1 MSHAHPPAPTFA
13 RQIAYTLVTLGAMIL
28 AFVVYTTSEK
38 AIDAANEARLRT
50 FLLADEL
57 HQSSD
62 DLTRM
67 ARLYVV
73 SEHPHARQYHQRIL
87 DIREGLQARPDGYSG
102 IYWDLMLVNGRP
114 PRPDSTQRISLVELM
129 RQAGFT
135 AEELDILALAKAQS
149 DRLTQIEREAMAAR
163 DARGPD
169 APERQAQAVQMLH
182 DATYLA
188 AKAAILAPIDQAN
201 TLMRERTNGAVA
213 RAEQRALLARAVLIA
228 CGLILLWML
237 FRTVQVL
244 RTLLGGSVDDVHV
257 QIARIG
263 RGDFQPSTSSPDAPS
278 GSLLAR
284 LIDSQRKLQQMSA
297 ERDLTQAE
305 LHRSETRLI
314 EAQRLAQLG
323 HWELD
328 LGTYAM
334 HWSHEVY
341 RIFERDPARFTPSC
355 DSILALIH
363 PDDRERVDR
372 EFKAAMVSHTP
383 CEIAYRLQGPE
394 GRVKFICQR
403 CEALFDPQGKAVRLI
418 GTMQDVSHIL
428 LQDVDSTIATLQGL
442 KALGVKLSIDDFGTG
457 YSSLSYLK
465 RLAVD
470 KLKIDQSF
478 VRDMLTDADG
488 ASIVKAIVQLGH
500 NLQLTVI
507 AEGVE
512 TESQRQALTEMGCD
526 EAQGYLISRPA
537 PAEACLALL
546 TQA

>member
-188 AKAAILAPIDQAN
+188 AKAAILAPIDRAN
-201 TLMRERTNGAVA
+201 TLMRDPLWNLLLQRGLLVVAGLAEVGA
-213 RAEQRALLARAVLIA
+213 AEWDLLAALASRA
-228 CGLILLWML
+228 
-237 FRTVQVL
+237 RPQ
-244 RTLLGGSVDDVHV
+244 
-257 QIARIG
+257 
-263 RGDFQPSTSSPDAPS
+263 
-278 GSLLAR
+278 
-284 LIDSQRKLQQMSA
+284 
-297 ERDLTQAE
+297 
-305 LHRSETRLI
+305 SE
-314 EAQRLAQLG
+314 
-323 HWELD
+323 
-328 LGTYAM
+328 
-334 HWSHEVY
+334 
-341 RIFERDPARFTPSC
+341 
-355 DSILALIH
+355 
-363 PDDRERVDR
+363 
-372 EFKAAMVSHTP
+372 
-383 CEIAYRLQGPE
+383 
-394 GRVKFICQR
+394 
-403 CEALFDPQGKAVRLI
+403 
-418 GTMQDVSHIL
+418 
-428 LQDVDSTIATLQGL
+428 
-442 KALGVKLSIDDFGTG
+442 
-457 YSSLSYLK
+457 
-465 RLAVD
+465 
-470 KLKIDQSF
+470 
-478 VRDMLTDADG
+478 
-488 ASIVKAIVQLGH
+488 AS
-500 NLQLTVI
+500 
-507 AEGVE
+507 
-512 TESQRQALTEMGCD
+512 
-526 EAQGYLISRPA
+526 
-537 PAEACLALL
+537 
-546 TQA
+546 

>member
-188 AKAAILAPIDQAN
+188 AKAAILAPIDRAN

-297 ERDLTQAE
+297 ERELTQAE

-394 GRVKFICQR
+394 GCVKFICQR

-537 PAEACLALL
+537 PAEVCLALL

>member
-1 MSHAHPPAPTFA
+1 
-13 RQIAYTLVTLGAMIL
+13 
-28 AFVVYTTSEK
+28 
-38 AIDAANEARLRT
+38 
-50 FLLADEL
+50 
-57 HQSSD
+57 
-62 DLTRM
+62 
-67 ARLYVV
+67 
-73 SEHPHARQYHQRIL
+73 
-87 DIREGLQARPDGYSG
+87 
-102 IYWDLMLVNGRP
+102 
-114 PRPDSTQRISLVELM
+114 
-129 RQAGFT
+129 
-135 AEELDILALAKAQS
+135 
-149 DRLTQIEREAMAAR
+149 
-163 DARGPD
+163 
-169 APERQAQAVQMLH
+169 
-182 DATYLA
+182 
-188 AKAAILAPIDQAN
+188 
-201 TLMRERTNGAVA
+201 
-213 RAEQRALLARAVLIA
+213 
-228 CGLILLWML
+228 
-237 FRTVQVL
+237 
-244 RTLLGGSVDDVHV
+244 
-257 QIARIG
+257 
-263 RGDFQPSTSSPDAPS
+263 
-278 GSLLAR
+278 
-284 LIDSQRKLQQMSA
+284 MSA
-297 ERDLTQAE
+297 ERELTQAE

-394 GRVKFICQR
+394 GCVKFICQR

-512 TESQRQALTEMGCD
+512 TEAQRQALTEMGCD